1 LAQVGGEFAI
11 STAEQ
16 RRQIEALKV
25 LEECLLA
32 LAGDEPTRYEGL
44 AIRCGVRH
52 ADRLLA
58 ACAQLSV
65 WLAVWLSGWLARR
78 RCCCWSCVPPSRTR
92 RILQRILLQSLRG

>member
-1 LAQVGGEFAI
+1 VGGEFAI

-44 AIRCGVRH
+44 AIRCGGR
-52 ADRLLA
+52 AAAGRLTG
-58 ACAQLSV
+58 C
-65 WLAVWLSGWLARR
+65 
-78 RCCCWSCVPPSRTR
+78 
-92 RILQRILLQSLRG
+92 